1 MEDSGMNICIKRN
14 MWLVAALL
22 GCLIMALPVRA
33 ASFDC
38 GKAETKVE
46 KLVCDNPV
54 ISKLDDKLGK
64 TYQNDLNK
72 ANDEERQRLITE
84 QKHWLKY
91 TRNVCINETCFKHA
105 YWSRLAEL
113 EIFFEPHSP
122 LYEKEADKADAIK
135 QVLATAPLYESTFSN
150 PPFCRQVFE
159 DLKQMK
165 SIHFVDPVV
174 QVQSY
179 EDPALDSL
187 KRQCNGTQP
196 MHFSYACD
204 GKFYSLYKEDI
215 PEDMKDISGVCSAG
229 YGLPPFKLFE
239 LSPLKPSQKKH
250 YVFYADDDYG
260 PMNQDWSKPH
270 PGGGSAA
277 GFDKLIFPGCEHQGS
292 LTQAHGGARYGTNY
306 NSVIKYNSQYYLLN
320 LFKDHDSYWLSIE
333 PVIQVKPY
341 HVCDWTPVKSNTS
354 KQGSK

>member
-1 MEDSGMNICIKRN
+1 MNICIKRN

-91 TRNVCINETCFKHA
+91 TRNVCSNEACFKHA

-113 EIFFEPHSP
+113 ETFFEPHSP
-122 LYEKEADKADAIK
+122 LYKKEAEKADAIK
-135 QVLATAPLYESTFSN
+135 QVLATVPLYESTFSN

-159 DLKQMK
+159 DLKRMK
-165 SIHFVDPVV
+165 DIYFVDPVV

-179 EDPALDSL
+179 EDPALDPL
-187 KRQCNGTQP
+187 KLQCKGKEP
-196 MHFSYACD
+196 LHFSYTCD
-204 GKFYSLYKEDI
+204 PKLYPGDI
-215 PEDMKDISGVCSAG
+215 EQIGAECSAG

-239 LSPLKPSQKKH
+239 LSLLQASGEKR
-250 YVFYADDDYG
+250 YVFYSDDDYG
-260 PMNQDWSKPH
+260 PMNEDWSPPH
-270 PGGGSAA
+270 PGGGYAA
-277 GFDKLIFPGCEHQGS
+277 GFDKLILPGCKHQGS
-292 LTQAHGGARYGTNY
+292 STRAHGGARNGSNY
-306 NSVIKYNSQYYLLN
+306 NSVIKYNNQYYLLN
-320 LFKDHDSYWLSIE
+320 LFKEYISYRLSIE
-333 PVIQVKPY
+333 LVTQSSNSACRWTSVK
-341 HVCDWTPVKSNTS
+341 TNTS
-354 KQGSK
+354 K